1 MDARMK
7 AVLSSCILR
16 CLLGRRSTRPKQNDI
31 NDIKEQQRLPK
42 PAPMTERR
50 RRGPLFLIFIIF
62 RIMQV
67 IRKIGERKSPFFSG
81 FGPFRRLLSL
91 LGWLSR
97 FFGFCTVVLFECIA
111 LYVWSAF
118 LFYTRPAVV
127 CKNFSD
133 NSHHFLIP
141 AAHIFQERSVCAP
154 SRSLCMYWCLIP
166 VSINQFLHQNCSYC
180 LFPSIYPS

>member
-1 MDARMK
+1 MK

-16 CLLGRRSTRPKQNDI
+16 CLLGRRSTRPKR

-50 RRGPLFLIFIIF
+50 RRGPLFFDF
-62 RIMQV
+62 YNFSHNAGYTKYRGA
-67 IRKIGERKSPFFSG
+67 KKPSFSG
-81 FGPFRRLLSL
+81 FGPFRRFLSL
-91 LGWLSR
+91 LGWLGR
-97 FFGFCTVVLFECIA
+97 FSGFVRLCYLNA
-111 LYVWSAF
+111 LLCMFLSAF
-118 LFYTRPAVV
+118 LFCNRPAVV

-154 SRSLCMYWCLIP
+154 SRSLCMYWYLIP
-166 VSINQFLHQNCSYC
+166 VSINQFLHQKCSYC